1 MNTDFYEHML
11 RQYGSKVAMNY
22 AKIAS
27 KRVSSCD
34 DPEDCDRPHSG
45 TAKMRV
51 ILTKGNETLEFP
63 SQAAAARAIGVNPA
77 SICHALNRQLAIHG
91 WKVEKIKKEVA

>member
-34 DPEDCDRPHSG
+34 DPEDCDRPNR
-45 TAKMRV
+45 TKRMKVV
-51 ILTKGNETLEFP
+51 IRKGDECFEFI
-63 SQAAAARAIGVNPA
+63 SQAEAAKFIGAAPA
-77 SICHALNRQLAIHG
+77 SICHALNKGRGIYG
-91 WKVEKIKKEVA
+91 WTVEKIKKEVA

>member
-1 MNTDFYEHML
+1 MNTEFYEHML
-11 RQYGSKVAMNY
+11 RQYGPKIAKNY
-22 AKIAS
+22 AKVAS
-27 KRVSSCD
+27 KRVAWSD
-34 DPEDCDRPHSG
+34 DLEDHDRPHRG